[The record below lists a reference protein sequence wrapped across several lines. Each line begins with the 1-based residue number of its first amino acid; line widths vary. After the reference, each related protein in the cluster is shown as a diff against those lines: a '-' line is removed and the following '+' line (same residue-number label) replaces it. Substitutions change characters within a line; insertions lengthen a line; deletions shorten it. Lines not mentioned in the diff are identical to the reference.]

1 MLPEISGNSEYF
13 AREFQT
19 NQCEKYQVLLSMQKS
34 VIFFAVLPVGFF
46 FFFFFCRLEVK
57 KRPILSERR
66 QKYFPEHTGSNNNH

>member
-46 FFFFFCRLEVK
+46 FFFFCRLEVK